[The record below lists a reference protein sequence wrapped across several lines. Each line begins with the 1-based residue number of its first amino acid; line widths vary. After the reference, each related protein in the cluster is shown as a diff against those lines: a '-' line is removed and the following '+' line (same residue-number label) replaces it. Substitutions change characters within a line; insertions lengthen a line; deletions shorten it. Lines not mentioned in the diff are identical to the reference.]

1 MAGRRRPQFSQGTY
15 HVQNTKKYQG
25 SSNGGTSTTCIFR
38 SSWERR
44 LMVWLDMNPAVIS
57 WGSELISIPY
67 VNKLDGTSHRYY
79 IDFNFK
85 VKDAETGSTKT
96 FWVEVKP
103 SDQTVPPKQPKRLTE
118 AAKRNYAMK
127 SLTYVQNISKWEMAK
142 KMAKKHGA
150 IFMILT
156 EQNAQF
162 LNKDHN

>member
-1 MAGRRRPQFSQGTY
+1 MASRRPQFSQGVY

-25 SSNGGTSTTCIFR
+25 SSNGGTSTTCVFR

-44 LMVWLDMNPAVIS
+44 LMAWLDHNESVIS

-67 VNKLDGTSHRYY
+67 VNKLDGTAHRYY

-85 VKDAETGSTKT
+85 VKDINTGKIKT

-103 SDQTVPPKQPKRLTE
+103 ADQTVPPKQPKRLTE
-118 AAKRNYAMK
+118 SAKRNYAMK
-127 SLTYVQNISKWEMAK
+127 SLTYVQNISKWERAK
-142 KMAKKHGA
+142 AEARKHNA

-156 EQNAQF
+156 EQNCQF
-162 LNKDHN
+162 LNSTKS